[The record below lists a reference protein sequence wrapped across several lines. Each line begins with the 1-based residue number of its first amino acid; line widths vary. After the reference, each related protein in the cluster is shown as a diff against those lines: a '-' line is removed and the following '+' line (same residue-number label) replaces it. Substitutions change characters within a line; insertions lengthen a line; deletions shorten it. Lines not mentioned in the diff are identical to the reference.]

1 VKHTTII
8 VVVGFALVAALPSI
22 PAHALA
28 GRTFVSP
35 SGSDGNPCTLA
46 LPCRNLQ
53 AALFQTN
60 PGGEISI
67 LGTAGYSGG
76 ATFTIDRAISIVNPG
91 AFEAGIS
98 PPSGGIGIVI
108 NAGPNDAVSLRGLTI
123 EGGGAAQTGIQFN
136 TGKSLTVQDCI
147 IRHVT
152 SDGID
157 FVPNATG
164 NLLVSNTLVAD
175 NADVGIF
182 VNPTGSGTVTAI
194 FNRVE
199 VSNNSGEG
207 IYLWGANSTGTI
219 KATVAES
226 VVAHNANAGFFVDTG
241 SGFAATTL
249 TVFHSVS
256 ANNVDGIAATGT
268 GATLRLAQTEVTGN
282 STAGWIANAGGVI
295 ASYGD
300 NYIDGNGTNTGSLTP
315 IGRQ

>member
-1 VKHTTII
+1 VKHTSII
-8 VVVGFALVAALPSI
+8 VAAGFALVALLPST
-22 PAHALA
+22 PAAARL
-28 GRTFVSP
+28 FVSP
-35 SGSDGNPCTLA
+35 TGSDSNDCSLA
-46 LPCRNLQ
+46 TPCRNLQ
-53 AALFQTN
+53 AAVYKSGS
-60 PGGEISI
+60 GGEITV

-76 ATFTIDRAISIVNPG
+76 VTLFIDRAISIVNPG

-123 EGGGAAQTGIQFN
+123 DGTGVAQTGIQFN

-157 FVPNATG
+157 FVPNATS

-175 NADVGIF
+175 NTDVGIF

-207 IYLWGANSTGTI
+207 FYLWGANSTGTI

-282 STAGWIANAGGVI
+282 STAGWITNAGGVI

-300 NYIDGNGTNTGSLTP
+300 NYIDGNGANTGSLTP
-315 IGRQ
+315 IGKQ